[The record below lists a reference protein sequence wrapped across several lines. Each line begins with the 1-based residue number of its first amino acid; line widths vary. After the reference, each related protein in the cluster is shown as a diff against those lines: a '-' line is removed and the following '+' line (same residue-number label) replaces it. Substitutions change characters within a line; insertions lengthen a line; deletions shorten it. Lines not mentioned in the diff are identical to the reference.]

1 MKRKVFFIAEIS
13 ANHCGKFDL
22 ARKLIKCAYIN
33 GADAVKLQTYTADSM
48 TIKSS
53 KKYFKIKEGIWKGY
67 KLWDL
72 YDKAHTPLKW
82 HKELFDYGK
91 SLGIQVFS
99 TPFDNSSVDFLEKL
113 KCPMYKIAS
122 FEMTDESFKKISK
135 TKKPLII
142 STGMADL
149 NEISLYG

>member
-1 MKRKVFFIAEIS
+1 M
-13 ANHCGKFDL
+13 
-22 ARKLIKCAYIN
+22 
-33 GADAVKLQTYTADSM
+33 
-48 TIKSS
+48 
-53 KKYFKIKEGIWKGY
+53 
-67 KLWDL
+67 

-113 KCPMYKIAS
+113 KCPIYKIAS
-122 FEMTDESFKKISK
+122 FEMTDVNLLKKISK

-149 NEISLYG
+149 NEISSTVKILRNNGSKNITLLYCVSNYPSKVEDFNLNNIKILKEKFNVEWVFRIIQ